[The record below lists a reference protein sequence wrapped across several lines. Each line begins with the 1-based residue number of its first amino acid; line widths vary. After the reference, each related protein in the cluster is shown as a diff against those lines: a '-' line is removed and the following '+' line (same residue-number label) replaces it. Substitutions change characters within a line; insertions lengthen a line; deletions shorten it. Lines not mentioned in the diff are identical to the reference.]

1 MTSLSSQ
8 QIIKYNE
15 EGFIAPIDVF
25 STQEANEI
33 KKEIEFIEKKW
44 PNELDEIGRNY
55 VHLISPAFDKVCHNS
70 KILDAVES
78 IIGKN
83 ILVCGTTLFIKNPD
97 EKGFVSFHQD
107 AKYIGL
113 EPHNWVT
120 AWVALTDSNEK
131 NGCMK
136 MWTGTH
142 KKEIKDHNQKFDE
155 NNLLTRGQT
164 IENVPIN
171 ETTSVIL
178 KAGQMSLHHPAVI
191 HGSGLNKSKE
201 RRIGFV
207 IQSYIGTNVDQ
218 VLGKMYVQLA
228 RGEDL
233 FNYHEKIN
241 RPNQLMDKKDVILR
255 KKANEE
261 LSKIFYLGSD
271 KKGKY

>member
-1 MTSLSSQ
+1 MTGLSSQ

-142 KKEIKDHNQKFDE
+142 KKEIKHHNQKFDE